1 MRSAVASR
9 LAAAGSAAGALPK
22 TPVAYSQ
29 SVPMVANGSP
39 NATLTT
45 PNAAITPGAL
55 VNPCLVAVVVTSHAN
70 TQSCINYSN
79 LACSSSVDGPLTEL
93 TRLDIRNSNQGGA
106 AIFYKTGVSPDA
118 ANLSATY
125 TFGGGQYGDR
135 IRMIVGLYYNVHQ
148 SAPFRQFA
156 TGFHDNAVL
165 AAALAGMQS
174 SSMAVLGEGAA
185 SSITGFSKT
194 QRQVGGASVNGLGDY
209 ILLGDAAPAE
219 GAVSITTDSANSS
232 AWILGELQAA

>member
-1 MRSAVASR
+1 M
-9 LAAAGSAAGALPK
+9 AAAGAQSAIPK
-22 TPVAYSQ
+22 TPVAYAQ
-29 SVPMVANGSP
+29 SIPMVANGSP

-45 PNAAITPGAL
+45 PNAAITPGVL

-70 TQSCINYSN
+70 TRSCVNYSA
-79 LACSSSVDGPLTEL
+79 LSCTSSVDGPLTEL

-118 ANLSATY
+118 ANLTASY

-135 IRMIVGLYYNVHQ
+135 IRLIVGLYYHVHQ
-148 SAPFRQFA
+148 ATPFRQFA
-156 TGFHDNAVL
+156 AGYHDNAVL

-185 SSITGFSKT
+185 SAITGFSQT
-194 QRQVGGASVNGLGDY
+194 QRQTGGASVNGLGDY
-209 ILLGDAAPAE
+209 ILLGDAAPTD
-219 GAVSITTDSANSS
+219 GAVSFATDSANSS